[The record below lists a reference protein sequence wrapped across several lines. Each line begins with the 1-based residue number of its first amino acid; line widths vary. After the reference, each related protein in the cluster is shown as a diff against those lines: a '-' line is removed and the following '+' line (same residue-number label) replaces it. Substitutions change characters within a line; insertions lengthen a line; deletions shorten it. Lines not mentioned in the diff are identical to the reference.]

1 MENIQI
7 QNGDNIKPQS
17 AKAKGRILQQWVRGL
32 FLSTFPQLEDDD
44 VKSTSMGASGEDVQ
58 LSPAARKLIPYQT
71 ECKNKATSQIH
82 TYYEQAKSHGKHEP
96 LVIVKMNHKRP
107 LAIVDAEHF
116 LDLLKELHAY
126 RSTDKRQ

>member
-1 MENIQI
+1 MKEELITPASCKQ
-7 QNGDNIKPQS
+7 
-17 AKAKGRILQQWVRGL
+17 KGRLLQQWIRDL
-32 FLSTFPQLEDDD
+32 ILMTFPHLEEDD

-58 LSPAARKLIPYQT
+58 LSPAARRVVAYQT
-71 ECKNKATSQIH
+71 ECKSKATSQIH

-116 LDLLKELHAY
+116 FELLKQLHI
-126 RSTDKRQ
+126 KREKIEVSNTTKK